1 MFQWGNA
8 EQKAFVDLKTLI
20 CEDQL
25 LNFFDV
31 TKPVVI
37 QCDAS
42 TEGLGATLMQ
52 GGRPVLSAS
61 RSLNKSEKN
70 YVAIELECLAISVCL
85 SQVRP
90 IHIWKTGGG
99 GNRPQAPGGNCQKDP
114 FSSPETTPKNVA
126 AIAEIRSGYYISS
139 WQPTSDCRCV
149 VKVSS
154 RATIP

>member
-52 GGRPVLSAS
+52 GGPPVLSA
-61 RSLNKSEKN
+61 LTKSEKN
-70 YVAIELECLAISVCL
+70 YVAIELECLGIVFACRKFDQFIYGKRVVVETDHKPL
-85 SQVRP
+85 EV
-90 IHIWKTGGG
+90 IAKKTLLA
-99 GNRPQAPGGNCQKDP
+99 AP
-114 FSSPETTPKNVA
+114 
-126 AIAEIRSGYYISS
+126 R
-139 WQPTSDCRCV
+139 
-149 VKVSS
+149 
-154 RATIP
+154 